1 MGLRAEPI
9 KPKVCNFFFIY
20 KFLIFFSIFALQPVE
35 SMPEKD
41 VSKSQASSSK
51 PPEIIEPS
59 SDEVEKIKEE
69 SQSWKQKYQAK
80 SVSEIKSF
88 VLH

>member
-1 MGLRAEPI
+1 
-9 KPKVCNFFFIY
+9 
-20 KFLIFFSIFALQPVE
+20 
-35 SMPEKD
+35 MPEKD

>member
-1 MGLRAEPI
+1 M
-9 KPKVCNFFFIY
+9 
-20 KFLIFFSIFALQPVE
+20 E
-35 SMPEKD
+35 SRPENQ
-41 VSKSQASSSK
+41 VIKSQASSSK
-51 PPEIIEPS
+51 PAENVQKS
-59 SDEVEKIKEE
+59 SDEIEKIKEE

>member
-1 MGLRAEPI
+1 
-9 KPKVCNFFFIY
+9 
-20 KFLIFFSIFALQPVE
+20 
-35 SMPEKD
+35 MPEKD

-80 SVSEIKSF
+80 SVSIF
-88 VLH
+88 AIYQIFCLTMLFLG